1 MKVGGDIKE
10 TSMEDADGIK
20 VDLEKIIL
28 MLKEQK
34 NVIPTQMLKLENV
47 NEDVELHEHI
57 DGGDIL
63 NLIYYDLF
71 PTHPF
76 KWRRWAEVFLSNLW
90 LQYSL

>member
-34 NVIPTQMLKLENV
+34 NVIPTQMLKL
-47 NEDVELHEHI
+47 
-57 DGGDIL
+57 
-63 NLIYYDLF
+63 
-71 PTHPF
+71 
-76 KWRRWAEVFLSNLW
+76 
-90 LQYSL
+90 